1 MSTENFSAAAEVAE
15 RHRENI
21 IEADAL
27 LREICQSGR
36 RPTFA
41 ELTFFQR
48 EIGWDDTRQAKEV
61 RRMNSVLRLSAIAG
75 AAADREASGKEAET
89 AAAVLETEGPKLIAK
104 IEKLRQSLDALERD
118 ARLSAKRV
126 TEQAE
131 AAEALRALAPEN
143 IAGSVRSAVQTIKGS
158 LGREIGDAE
167 VRANELRCCLS
178 PSLYKTEGAYL
189 ESLQRSFGDAVTMV
203 TINRVIRRKLSA
215 AWPGIRA
222 EIETELTELHPKLV
236 ELRAQYAEQ
245 ITAAEQPLS
254 YYAS

>member
-1 MSTENFSAAAEVAE
+1 MSIETFSAISEIAE
-15 RHRENI
+15 HYSENI
-21 IEADAL
+21 AEADLL

-48 EIGWDDTRQAKEV
+48 EIGWDSIAVQSQL
-61 RRMNSVLRLSAIAG
+61 RRMNNVLRLQAIAG
-75 AAADREASGKEAET
+75 TSDDREASVKESET
-89 AAAVLETEGPKLIAK
+89 AAAVAETELPKLAAKRQK
-104 IEKLRQSLDALERD
+104 IEVEENRIKRERD
-118 ARLSAKRV
+118 LSAKRCE
-126 TEQAE
+126 EQSG
-131 AAEALRALAPEN
+131 AAEQLRTLAPEN
-143 IAGSVRSAVQTIKGS
+143 IAGSVRSAVQTIKS
-158 LGREIGDAE
+158 SIGREISDAE
-167 VRANELRCCLS
+167 VRANELRCCLT
-178 PSLYKTEGAYL
+178 PSLYKTEAAYL
-189 ESLQRSFGDAVTMV
+189 EVLQRSFGDAVTMV

-245 ITAAEQPLS
+245 ISAAEQPLS